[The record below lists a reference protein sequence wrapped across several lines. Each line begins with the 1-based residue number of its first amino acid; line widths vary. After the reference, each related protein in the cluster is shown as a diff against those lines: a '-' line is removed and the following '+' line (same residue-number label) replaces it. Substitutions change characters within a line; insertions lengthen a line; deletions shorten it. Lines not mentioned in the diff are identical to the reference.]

1 LLDVLRKR
9 INHSAF
15 VITFVCSEE
24 PAVNERVDPGAMKFD
39 GKTENV
45 APGNDAFDLRPVS
58 RITTV
63 FAVTLFID
71 GSLIATF
78 SVTDFQ
84 CYCTTLKRIGHVFA
98 VDT

>member
-1 LLDVLRKR
+1 MRHGSSAFSVTMPTERLLDVLRKR

-45 APGNDAFDLRPVS
+45 APRNDAFGLRRFPV
-58 RITTV
+58 
-63 FAVTLFID
+63 
-71 GSLIATF
+71 
-78 SVTDFQ
+78 
-84 CYCTTLKRIGHVFA
+84 
-98 VDT
+98 